1 MQTGIATYLRHLAVR
16 CNDLSRRTEDK
27 ALQTSLREISAELA
41 EKAEVLEETF
51 RVGKPRRPGHPGI
64 AKT

>member
-1 MQTGIATYLRHLAVR
+1 LAVR
-16 CNDLSRRTEDK
+16 CNNLGRHTEDK
-27 ALQTSLREISAELA
+27 ALQTALREISAELT

-51 RVGKPRRPGHPGI
+51 RIGKPRRPGHPGI

>member
-1 MQTGIATYLRHLAVR
+1 MQTGIAIYLRTLAVR
-16 CNDLSRRTEDK
+16 RNNLGRQTEDK
-27 ALQTSLREISAELA
+27 ALQTALREISAELA

>member
-16 CNDLSRRTEDK
+16 CNNLGRQTEDK
-27 ALQTSLREISAELA
+27 AVQTALWEMSAELA
-41 EKAEVLEETF
+41 EKAEVLEEAF
-51 RVGKPRRPGHPGI
+51 KVGKPRRPGHPGI

>member
-1 MQTGIATYLRHLAVR
+1 MQTGIAIYLRNLAVR
-16 CNDLSRRTEDK
+16 CNNLGRHTEDR
-27 ALQTSLREISAELA
+27 ALQTALREISAELT

-51 RVGKPRRPGHPGI
+51 RIGKPRRPGHPGI